1 MIETVYRFRVIKHED
16 MSDTSESRQAS
27 LRERGIDPKDK
38 RSLYASAADEE
49 TANAIARD
57 SKQMHDKISADLG
70 YDPVETFSVV
80 DGGEET
86 TIERADF

>member
-1 MIETVYRFRVIKHED
+1 MIERVYRFRVIKHED
-16 MSDTSESRQAS
+16 MTDLPEERQAK

-57 SKQMHDKISADLG
+57 SKQMHDEICAKLG
-70 YDPVETFSVV
+70 HEPMETFSVV
-80 DGGEET
+80 DAGEET
-86 TIERADF
+86 TIDRIDF